1 MMVFDVKIFLKF
13 TAMPA
18 TPPSKGGET
27 YLFINQIIIV
37 VFVIKIF
44 LKLTAMGRRG
54 QGSPGSRP
62 RFSVAGDSFDLC
74 ELYRPLLQL

>member
-27 YLFINQIIIV
+27 YLFINQIIMV
-37 VFVIKIF
+37 VFDITII
-44 LKLTAMGRRG
+44 LKLMAMGDKEGEYAGYRR
-54 QGSPGSRP
+54 QIPKAESN
-62 RFSVAGDSFDLC
+62 FN
-74 ELYRPLLQL
+74 